1 MTIKTI
7 KCKECWY
14 LTIIKEKF
22 FNVSIISNYDNL
34 IFYDIIR
41 IFFEN
46 SPRLKLCVCFTSTFH
61 FLIYKDSLIIIF
73 TKVKVIFVY
82 PTFSHSDLNKQISE
96 IEIKNKWN

>member
-41 IFFEN
+41 IFLEN
-46 SPRLKLCVCFTSTFH
+46 SPRNCVFVSRVH
-61 FLIYKDSLIIIF
+61 FIFFYLDIYKDSLIIYNI
-73 TKVKVIFVY
+73 Y
-82 PTFSHSDLNKQISE
+82 E
-96 IEIKNKWN
+96 IRSYFLY